1 MTSGVTDSHAV
12 VRCGEVRG
20 IQAQGLS
27 EGLGEGRRGLLQVFS
42 LVKPAPSLP
51 TCLQGPQRAARAQL
65 GPRET
70 LIVGFFT
77 FL

>member
-1 MTSGVTDSHAV
+1 MS
-12 VRCGEVRG
+12 G
-20 IQAQGLS
+20 IQAQWLR

-51 TCLQGPQRAARAQL
+51 TCLQGPQHAGCAQL
-65 GPRET
+65 GPRKT
-70 LIVGFFT
+70 LIVGFST